1 LLFLRCILHLF
12 LNGSEWGF
20 DFRPQFRELHKIR
33 QHAILQDIPLLALT
47 ATAVPRVQDDIV
59 SSLGMRNPVQAIQSF
74 DRPNLKIFVHRKPAS
89 GGFATALKPLVD
101 TLNNIGGVNGGG
113 PVRTSAP
120 QQSTIVYC
128 PTRNDVDQLATYFQQ
143 SISNPNIRCVA
154 YHAGMSAQ
162 QRTEAHTAFLTG
174 QATLVCATVAFG
186 MGIDKEDVR
195 RVVHYGAPKTIEEYY
210 QQIGRA
216 GRDGAMA
223 ECILYTSTADFDRYQ
238 SDFYLGKLSGA
249 AKQVTLAS
257 MAALRKYSL
266 DTQNCRR
273 RMLVQ
278 HFGQVPSF
286 GTHCGTCDVCVALK
300 RYGDDV
306 NRDLAHLGARI
317 VLTVVGALNQQG
329 SSTIVKVIGGN
340 TVENYRYEYRHSPTQ
355 VQQQVQT
362 MNRDMLPKK
371 FPAAYYKELMTIM
384 TQSGYLTE
392 SQKSSNQGGFQRTWT
407 VYSLSSQGQSALNNT
422 SIPIR
427 IPVPA
432 YLREQER
439 KEEERRQKVLADL
452 EKSSFKDKLPQEEVQ
467 AGDGVAIRA
476 YSKWLNYVQKA
487 EEMGRNDRVHDLN
500 QLQVLLEDWRSQV
513 AVEYSM
519 APVNVLAEHIMISLA
534 YTLATL
540 QPGAKLTAEEITAA
554 GVRSRAI
561 PRLVTLLDAWV
572 NKAQPAPTTATTA
585 SAQGGLS
592 NPTQNSSDDAKMI
605 FLGRVKA
612 SKPWA
617 HAVYKPVKKTRIAVW
632 ESSYIRF
639 TKGESPTTIAM
650 SPEGGRRQP
659 IQAATVVGHLLE
671 AVVQGREMDL
681 QRLAQCLPPPTQSEW
696 QRLENAELTM
706 AMSVTGD
713 PADSGVSG
721 ESFKM
726 TDLIRP
732 IIGETLADTPFTERT
747 EADKQLFSYWCDKLK
762 WYMALKRINHVPTF
776 SSGSTL
782 LQAPTVVI

>member
-1 LLFLRCILHLF
+1 M
-12 LNGSEWGF
+12 
-20 DFRPQFRELHKIR
+20 
-33 QHAILQDIPLLALT
+33 LQDIPLLALT

-59 SSLGMRNPVQAIQSF
+59 SSLGMRNPMQVIQSF
-74 DRPNLKIFVHRKPAS
+74 DRPNLKISVHRKPTS
-89 GGFATALKPLVD
+89 GGGFATALKPLVD
-101 TLNNIGGVNGGG
+101 IFNDSNNANANGGI
-113 PVRTSAP
+113 VRSSS

-128 PTRNDVDQLATYFQQ
+128 PTRNDVDQMATFFQQ
-143 SISNPNIRCVA
+143 NIANPNIRCVA
-154 YHAGMSAQ
+154 YHAGLSAQ
-162 QRTEAHTAFLTG
+162 QRTDAHTAFLTG
-174 QATLVCATVAFG
+174 QATIVVATVAFG

-223 ECILYTSTADFDRYQ
+223 ECILYTSPADFDRYQ

-249 AKQVTLAS
+249 AKQATLAS

-273 RMLVQ
+273 RMLVE

-306 NRDLAHLGARI
+306 NRDLAHLGARV
-317 VLTVVGALNQQG
+317 VLTVVGALSHQG

-340 TVENYRYEYRHSPTQ
+340 TVESYRYNSRHSPAQ

-362 MNRDMLPKK
+362 MDRDMPKK

-392 SQKSSNQGGFQRTWT
+392 SQKSSNQGGYQRTWT
-407 VYSLSSQGQSALNNT
+407 VYSLSPQGQSALNNT
-422 SIPIR
+422 STPIR
-427 IPVPA
+427 LPVPA

-439 KEEERRQKVLADL
+439 KENERRQKVLADL

-487 EEMGRNDRVHDLN
+487 AEMGRSDRVQDLH
-500 QLQVLLEDWRSQV
+500 QLQAVLEDWRSQV
-513 AVEYSM
+513 AVEHRM
-519 APVNVLAEHIMISLA
+519 APVNVLQEHILISIA

-540 QPGAKLTAEEITAA
+540 QPGAKLKAEEITTA

-561 PRLVTLLDAWV
+561 SRLVAMLDAWV
-572 NKAQPAPTTATTA
+572 DRAQPAPTAA
-585 SAQGGLS
+585 SAGASSAQDAPKS
-592 NPTQNSSDDAKMI
+592 NDDAKMV
-605 FLGRVKA
+605 FLGRVLA

-617 HAVYKPVKKTRIAVW
+617 HAVYKPVKKTGQAVW

-639 TKGESPTTIAM
+639 CKGESPTTIAM

-659 IQAATVVGHLLE
+659 IQAATVVGHLLD

-681 QRLAQCLPPPTQSEW
+681 QRLAQYLPPPTQSEW
-696 QRLENAELTM
+696 QRLETAEIET
-706 AMSVTGD
+706 AMSVIGD
-713 PADSGVSG
+713 PTDSGVNG
-721 ESFKM
+721 EAFRM
-726 TDLIRP
+726 TDMIRP
-732 IIGETLADTPFTERT
+732 IIGAAADTPFNERT
-747 EADKQLFSYWCDKLK
+747 ESDKQLLSYWFDKLK
-762 WYMALKRINHVPTF
+762 WYMALKRIDYVPTF
-776 SSGSTL
+776 SSSASPL
-782 LQAPTVVI
+782 PLASTVVI